1 MNDNTTTGAAWCILR
16 TAGPRTLPLAR
27 SLAEAG
33 FDVWTP
39 RGWSQPS
46 KKAGARPTKRSMA
59 EAQSGAIAVP
69 IMPTFIFARAER
81 LGDLARIARDITSA
95 HPAFSI
101 FRHQGRYPLL
111 ADRDLIQLR
120 RAEER
125 ADIAV
130 RRKRRRNL
138 VMGQRVSFSEGAF
151 AGIEGVVE
159 EQQGQF
165 AVVAFG
171 GGFRMKIA
179 AWRDEFDDVEHAA
192 AHLGAA
198 A

>member
-1 MNDNTTTGAAWCILR
+1 
-16 TAGPRTLPLAR
+16 
-27 SLAEAG
+27 
-33 FDVWTP
+33 
-39 RGWSQPS
+39 
-46 KKAGARPTKRSMA
+46 
-59 EAQSGAIAVP
+59 
-69 IMPTFIFARAER
+69 MPTFIFARSDR
-81 LGDLARIARDITSA
+81 LGDLARVARDVTSV

-101 FRHQGRYPLL
+101 FRHQGRYPLV
-111 ADRDLIQLR
+111 ADRDLSQLR

-125 ADIAV
+125 ADVAV
-130 RRKRRRNL
+130 RRKRRRSL
-138 VMGQRVSFSEGAF
+138 VMGQRVSFSDGAF

-179 AWRDEFDDVEHAA
+179 TWRDEFDDVEHAA